1 MKTHRQNLALLLV
14 PPLLA
19 LAGCKGPEW
28 LQKGVHDG
36 VELSYRWNHPAGKP
50 TELLLRMHNPTSE
63 DRAIDLA
70 IDLYYQG
77 RTVET
82 LSADTCIRAGQT
94 MTGKLNGIYFIP
106 ERVTTEQI
114 KSGDAKA
121 EVTRTQARPVAR
133 CPARGQTM
141 ENE

>member
-1 MKTHRQNLALLLV
+1 MMDRRQCLPLLLAFTLMF
-14 PPLLA
+14 P
-19 LAGCKGPEW
+19 AGCKGPEW
-28 LQKGVHDG
+28 MQKGIHDG
-36 VELSYRWNHPAGKP
+36 VEVSYRWNHPAGKP
-50 TELLLRMHNPTSE
+50 TELLLRLHNPTPE

-82 LSADTCIRAGQT
+82 LSTDTCIRAGQT

-121 EVTRTQARPVAR
+121 EVTRTQARAVEG
-133 CPARGQTM
+133 CPSRGAVRD
-141 ENE
+141 E